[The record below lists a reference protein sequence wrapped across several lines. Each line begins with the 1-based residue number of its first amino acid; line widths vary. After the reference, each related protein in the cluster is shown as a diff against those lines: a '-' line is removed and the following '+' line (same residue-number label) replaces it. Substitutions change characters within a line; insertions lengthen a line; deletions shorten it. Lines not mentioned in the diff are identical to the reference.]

1 MYKNPA
7 ATRVT
12 AENCPPPII
21 LDEASTSIPE
31 VMEKVSNGF
40 STGDIIA
47 YIWRQPEEKRN
58 QIKESV
64 IRGVFEPLAACLPFW
79 ERCRLNQNN
88 PEFILSD
95 VFDLA
100 SRHGIPGARDVT
112 CQYRVGS
119 FGFCNP
125 RLPRTLLDVET
136 QLLEVFERGV
146 ELGRFRGQD
155 LQKRFCTN
163 ATPSV
168 GRFGFLYENFKDG
181 PEPHIDGDIENIYE
195 NKSSEKKDIRALT
208 VYQGEGTFFW
218 GETPA
223 DLGTEW
229 PFSSTVCIDR
239 RYLQG
244 REIFQAAAG
253 DVIFFENGPRSWSQ
267 CFIHQAAMAKP
278 LDVNSF
284 DLGKAR
290 LLSTYNMT
298 LTI

>member
-12 AENCPPPII
+12 AENCPPRII

-64 IRGVFEPLAACLPFW
+64 IRDVFEPLAACLPFW
-79 ERCRLNQNN
+79 ERYLLNQNN

-100 SRHGIPGARDVT
+100 SGRGIPGARDVT
-112 CQYRVGS
+112 CQYRVES
-119 FGFCNP
+119 FARPNG
-125 RLPRTLLDVET
+125 
-136 QLLEVFERGV
+136 
-146 ELGRFRGQD
+146 
-155 LQKRFCTN
+155 
-163 ATPSV
+163 
-168 GRFGFLYENFKDG
+168 GRFGKSWLLMLNENGIRSRSFNETDLLGIDYGRGKRDTFEQDFENGPPPHADG
-181 PEPHIDGDIENIYE
+181 EIEGIYRQ
-195 NKSSEKKDIRALT
+195 NKKRHSSWIDIRALT

-218 GETPA
+218 KETP
-223 DLGTEW
+223 DELGVEW
-229 PFSSTVCIDR
+229 PFRERITIDPLC
-239 RYLQG
+239 LQG

-290 LLSTYNMT
+290 LLSTYDMT